1 MGLDQTSPQST
12 ETQVTEEQANLT
24 LGQRANEV
32 LNSAQL
38 DENNNVI
45 LPDDIPAD
53 LKEFVV
59 VEKQRRDTQ
68 SGYTKGQQRIKELE
82 AANDSLVTQVTT
94 ITFTDDEQA
103 HLDSLKFEDVD
114 KWYLE
119 KQKLEQVKLAEAKK
133 LVIATTTEASQNAS
147 RNFEMDRRKQVLTEF
162 TEKTGFTLT
171 DDIIANDVPP
181 RIAKKL
187 EQGMDFEA
195 WLWDVKNYLDTP
207 KRVENEVVTN
217 VTNIGEAGSYA
228 DTDKVPTDQTLEE
241 MYKNA
246 SL

>member
-1 MGLDQTSPQST
+1 MGLDQKSPQST
-12 ETQVTEEQANLT
+12 ESQVTEGNTKLT

-32 LNSAQL
+32 LNSAQV

-45 LPDDIPAD
+45 LPQDIPED
-53 LKEFVV
+53 VREFVI

-82 AANDSLVTQVTT
+82 AVNNSLLDQVTN
-94 ITFTDDEQA
+94 ITFTEAEQTS
-103 HLDSLKFEDVD
+103 LDALKYEDVD
-114 KWYLE
+114 KWYEE
-119 KQKLEQVKLAEAKK
+119 KQRLEQSKLIDARANVKKSTL
-133 LVIATTTEASQNAS
+133 EASQAAG
-147 RNFEMDRRKQVLTEF
+147 RDFEMARRSQVLQEF
-162 TEKTGFTLT
+162 SAKTGVILT

-181 RIAKKL
+181 RIAQKL

-195 WLWDVKNYLDTP
+195 WLWDVKNYFDTP
-207 KRVENEVVTN
+207 KKVENEEVTN
-217 VTNIGEAGSYA
+217 VTNIGSAGAASGDPGVVADQSY
-228 DTDKVPTDQTLEE
+228 EE